1 MSNYV
6 SITTTAHQK
15 RVQLFKKKKNTGK
28 KILDGFILRSNKK
41 LKVLACKK
49 FLTLFKFSETMGLT
63 FIPLYMGHSYSD
75 DHIGQYMIL
84 DKIVA

>member
-15 RVQLFKKKKNTGK
+15 RVHLFKKKYRK
-28 KILDGFILRSNKK
+28 KILDGFTTRSNKK
-41 LKVLACKK
+41 LKVLTCKK
-49 FLTLFKFSETMGLT
+49 LLTLFRFSETMGFT

-84 DKIVA
+84 DKIVV

>member
-15 RVQLFKKKKNTGK
+15 RVQLFLKNTGK
-28 KILDGFILRSNKK
+28 KILDAFIIRSNKK

-49 FLTLFKFSETMGLT
+49 FLTLFRLSETMGFT

>member
-1 MSNYV
+1 MSALQQLHIKNGCNY
-6 SITTTAHQK
+6 
-15 RVQLFKKKKNTGK
+15 LKKKIQEK
-28 KILDGFILRSNKK
+28 KLDGFIIRSNKK

-49 FLTLFKFSETMGLT
+49 FLTPFRFSETMGFT
-63 FIPLYMGHSYSD
+63 FIPLYMGHSYSH

>member
-15 RVQLFKKKKNTGK
+15 RVQLLKKNTGK
-28 KILDGFILRSNKK
+28 KILDGFTIRSNKK

-49 FLTLFKFSETMGLT
+49 FLTLFRFSETMGFT
-63 FIPLYMGHSYSD
+63 VIPLYMGHSYSD
-75 DHIGQYMIL
+75 DHVGQYMIL